1 MLSTTCGRIADDFRC
16 NVANLHTHFQY
27 EEQAQQNVDDKTLK
41 QVCSVNDYYLSI
53 TSFLSI
59 TLVLYRKKL

>member
-16 NVANLHTHFQY
+16 NVANVHTQCQY

-41 QVCSVNDYYLSI
+41 QVCGVYDYS
-53 TSFLSI
+53 
-59 TLVLYRKKL
+59 LYNVFPVHYFGAL